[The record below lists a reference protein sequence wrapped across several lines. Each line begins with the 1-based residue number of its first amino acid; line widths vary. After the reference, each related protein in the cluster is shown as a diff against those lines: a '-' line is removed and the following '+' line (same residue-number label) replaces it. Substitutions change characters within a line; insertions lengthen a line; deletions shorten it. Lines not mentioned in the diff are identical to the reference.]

1 MALRRHLPALLAL
14 LLAAALAPLAAPTGA
29 ADPPAVTGPGDVYL
43 ALGDSLVTGDEHPDN
58 SAAEGSLPGYPFY
71 LDQLLDQ
78 TQPIS
83 LTSSLAVSG
92 ETSASMLAPGGQL
105 DRAVAFIGAE
115 RAAGRRVSPVTL
127 SIGGNDMVAALLPGS
142 STTVTETLDT
152 YRTNLREILDR
163 LIAALDAG
171 GQPAGDLLIMNYYNP
186 YPNLQASVPFTLNA
200 DPDRDVPRFNQIIAE
215 EASFAELA
223 AGRSLRVVDVYSAFR
238 GRETSLTFV
247 RQPYQVFPAPN
258 PVLMDYHPRAE
269 GHRVI
274 ARGFAEA
281 TGYALQLPRLHL
293 PVTRDLAG
301 Q

>member
-1 MALRRHLPALLAL
+1 MALRRHLFALLGLLLVAALALLAR
-14 LLAAALAPLAAPTGA
+14 PTGA
-29 ADPPAVTGPGDVYL
+29 ADPPAPAAVGAGDVYL

-58 SAAEGSLPGYPFY
+58 TTAEGGLPGYPAY
-71 LDQLLDQ
+71 LLELLRQQ
-78 TQPIS
+78 TP
-83 LTSSLAVSG
+83 LTIANLGVSG

-105 DRAVAFIGAE
+105 DQAVAFIAAE

-142 STTVTETLDT
+142 TTTVTDTLVN
-152 YRTNLREILDR
+152 YRANLGQILDK
-163 LIAALDAG
+163 LVAALDAG
-171 GQPAGDLLIMNYYNP
+171 GQPSGDLLIMNYYNP
-186 YPNLQASVPFTLNA
+186 YPNLRAYIPSGIPLNA
-200 DPDRDVPRFNQIIAE
+200 DPDTDVPRFNQIIAE
-215 EASFAELA
+215 EAA
-223 AGRSLRVVDVYSAFR
+223 ARGIRVVEIYTAFR

-247 RQPYQVFPAPN
+247 RQPYQVFPSPN

-281 TGYALQLPRLHL
+281 SGYTLQLPRLHL
-293 PVTRDLAG
+293 PVTQEFVG

>member
-1 MALRRHLPALLAL
+1 MALRRHRLALLAL
-14 LLAAALAPLAAPTGA
+14 LLVAALPLLARPTGA
-29 ADPPAVTGPGDVYL
+29 ADPPAPAAVGPGNVYL

-58 SAAEGSLPGYPFY
+58 TTAEGGLPGYPAY
-71 LDQLLDQ
+71 LLELLRQ
-78 TQPIS
+78 QAP
-83 LTSSLAVSG
+83 LTVTNLGVSG

-105 DRAVAFIGAE
+105 DQAVAFIAAE

-142 STTVTETLDT
+142 TTTVTDTLVN
-152 YRTNLREILDR
+152 YRANLGQILDK
-163 LIAALDAG
+163 LVAALDAG
-171 GQPAGDLLIMNYYNP
+171 GQPSGDLLIMNYYNP
-186 YPNLQASVPFTLNA
+186 YPNLQASVPFQLNA

-215 EASFAELA
+215 LA
-223 AGRSLRVVDVYSAFR
+223 AGRSIQIVDVYSAFR

-247 RQPYQVFPAPN
+247 RQPYQVFPTPN
-258 PVLMDYHPRAE
+258 PMLMDYHPRAE

-274 ARGFAEA
+274 ARRFAEA

-293 PVTRDLAG
+293 PVTQEFVG